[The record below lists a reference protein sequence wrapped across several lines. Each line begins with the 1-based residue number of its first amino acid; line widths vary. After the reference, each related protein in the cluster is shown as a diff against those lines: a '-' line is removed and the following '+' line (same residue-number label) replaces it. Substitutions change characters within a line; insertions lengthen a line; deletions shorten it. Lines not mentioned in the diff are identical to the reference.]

1 MTDTPVHV
9 RAARWLMSRSQPA
22 FHLELARRRVVSRLT
37 RGSVVERYLRTASP
51 RGLQLGTGHNPLPGW
66 LNTDVQVFR
75 RGHVEFLDATRPF
88 PLPDASFDYVYS
100 EHQIEH
106 IPLEAGEQMLAEC
119 FRVLRPGGVVR
130 IATPDLHRIARLAEA
145 ELDDERRHYVAYISR
160 LLGLPGP
167 DPTRVINSMFRA
179 FGPDADTGHQFI
191 YSYDFLA
198 DRLRAAGFTDVR
210 RRELGESAHDALR
223 GIERHTEVIGDERV
237 VRYETLIVEATRPGD
252 ASSPARLTQTARER
266 GDVRSNGRGG
276 VGRAGFTL
284 IEMLVI
290 VAIIAVLAAVVA
302 PEVFRNVGD
311 ANAAAARQQIELL
324 STALDSYRL
333 DNHAYPTTEQGL
345 AALRTEPTVGAK
357 PRNWRGP
364 YLRRAVPADPWGHPY
379 LYVAPGRANPQGFD
393 LYSLG
398 RDGREGGEG
407 EDADVTSW
415 GEPPAK

>member
-9 RAARWLMSRSQPA
+9 RAARWLMARSQPA

-37 RGSVVERYLRTASP
+37 RGSVVERYLRTASL

-75 RGHVEFLDATRPF
+75 RGHVEFLDATKPF

-106 IPLEAGEQMLAEC
+106 IPLEAGERMLAEC

-130 IATPDLHRIARLAEA
+130 IATPDLQAMARLAEA
-145 ELDDERRHYVAYISR
+145 ELDDDRRHYVEYISR

-191 YSYDFLA
+191 YSYEFLA

-210 RRELGESAHDALR
+210 RQELGESTHDALR
-223 GIERHTEVIGDERV
+223 GIERHTDVIGDERV
-237 VRYETLIVEATRPGD
+237 VRYETLIVEATRPET
-252 ASSPARLTQTARER
+252 AAARPSPASIA
-266 GDVRSNGRGG
+266 
-276 VGRAGFTL
+276 RAGFTL

-290 VAIIAVLAAVVA
+290 IAIIAVLAAVVA

-311 ANAAAARQQIELL
+311 ANASAAKQQIEIF
-324 STALDSYRL
+324 STALDGYRL
-333 DNHAYPTTEQGL
+333 DNHAYPSTEQGL
-345 AALRTEPTVGAK
+345 AALRTEPTVGDR

-364 YLRRAVPADPWGHPY
+364 YLRRAVPMDPWGNAYHY
-379 LYVAPGRANPQGFD
+379 ISPGRANPQGFD

-415 GEPPAK
+415 GEPLSK